1 MNEVVI
7 RPLRFTADVPAM
19 RAFLETLGLR
29 SRIESE
35 RGGWVDMV
43 AGRGMVAL
51 HDSATSS
58 TSGRAG
64 ETSLAFEADDVDELQ
79 ARLDQARSDAA
90 GDQDATVFDEAF
102 GRVLSMVGPENTPI
116 WIDERSKDLYGYKL
130 NDAQPDR
137 RWSVTPQLGVGDQS
151 AWSRFLEFL
160 GGDNAELVRFGPGA
174 GELEVRLEFGTT
186 ESLADVAQRL
196 TAAGHPSRQAEGVLT
211 VTDPDGQTVRV
222 HAAS

>member
-51 HDSATSS
+51 HDSAASS
-58 TSGRAG
+58 TGGQAG
-64 ETSLAFEADDVDELQ
+64 ETRLAFEADDIDELK
-79 ARLDQARSDAA
+79 ARFDAA
-90 GDQDATVFDEAF
+90 GYQDATVFDEAF
-102 GRVLSMVGPENTPI
+102 GRVFSVVGPENTTI
-116 WIDERSKDLYGYKL
+116 WVDERSKDLYGYKL
-130 NDAQPDR
+130 NDAQPDP
-137 RWSVTPQLGVGDQS
+137 RWSVTPQFRVGDQT
-151 AWSRFLEFL
+151 AWLQFLELL
-160 GGDNAELVRFGPGA
+160 GGDSAALVRFGPPA
-174 GELEVRLEFGTT
+174 AELEVQLEFGTT

-196 TAAGHPSRQAEGVLT
+196 TTAGYQPQQAEGALT
-211 VTDPDGQTVRV
+211 ILDPDGQTVRV
-222 HAAS
+222 HG

>member
-58 TSGRAG
+58 TGGRAG
-64 ETSLAFEADDVDELQ
+64 ETSLAFEADDVDDLR
-79 ARLDQARSDAA
+79 ARLDAA
-90 GDQDATVFDEAF
+90 GYQDATVFDEAF

-130 NDAQPDR
+130 NDAQPDQ
-137 RWSVTPQLGVGDQS
+137 RWSVKPQLSVENQA
-151 AWSRFLEFL
+151 AWLRFLEFL
-160 GGDNAELVRFGPGA
+160 GGDSAELVRFGPPA
-174 GELEVRLEFGTT
+174 AELEVRLEFGTA
-186 ESLADVAQRL
+186 ERLADVARRL
-196 TAAGHPSRQAEGVLT
+196 TAAGHPSRQAEGMLT

-222 HAAS
+222 HAES